1 MGKGMKKSLITFI
14 GLAVVVFL
22 VGCTTAQ
29 KGAGVGAVAG
39 SVIGGVIGHQSG
51 HGAAGAG
58 IGAAVGAAGGALV
71 GEQMDTQFC
80 PICGANYTSDVKF
93 CPKDGSELKQKQK

>member
-1 MGKGMKKSLITFI
+1 MGFAAILF
-14 GLAVVVFL
+14 A
-22 VGCTTAQ
+22 VGCTTTQ

-71 GEQMDTQFC
+71 GEQMDTKFC
-80 PICGANYTSDVKF
+80 PVCGAGYTGGTEF
-93 CPKDGSELKQKQK
+93 CPKDGSELKLKQK